1 MKKLLFA
8 AAAFALGLPAAV
20 QAQAQATDC
29 DRACLIKLADDYAA
43 ALVAHDPSRV
53 PLAPNIVT
61 VENVK
66 KIGRG
71 EGLWRTASGGPTA
84 YQIHVPDPVSQQV
97 GLLAMMEVDGKPALV
112 GIRLKREGGRIVE
125 AEHMVAGNLSP
136 GQLANLQVPRPALL
150 REVPYEYADSR
161 GRLIWIGKSYYDSL
175 DNNNGSQTPFADD
188 CERRENGFQ
197 TARNPMVRTTPG
209 GNGQTDPAFAYLGGL
224 GCEAQMD
231 TNMWEY
237 IDEIVNRR
245 VEIADPVTGLVWGMS
260 HFHHDMKEERYRL
273 IGVPGQEYRVIRAS
287 TGAGFDMPAIHI
299 YKVWGGQMHEI
310 EAMGIVQPYMTPTGW
325 EE

>member
-1 MKKLLFA
+1 MRIAKLLLGA
-8 AAAFALGLPAAV
+8 AALASALPAA
-20 QAQAQATDC
+20 AQDC
-29 DRACLIKLADDYAA
+29 DRACLIKMADDYAA
-43 ALVAHDPSRV
+43 ALVAHDPSMV
-53 PLAPNIVT
+53 PLASGVVT

-66 KIGRG
+66 KIAAG
-71 EGLWRTASGGPTA
+71 EGLWRTVTGGPSA
-84 YQIHVPDPVSQQV
+84 YQIHVADPVSQQV
-97 GLLAMMEVDGKPALV
+97 GLLAMMQVEGKPTLV

-125 AEHMVAGNLSP
+125 AEHMFAGNLSP
-136 GQLANLQVPRPALL
+136 GQLANLAAPRPALL

-237 IDEIVNRR
+237 IDTIENRR
-245 VEIADPVTGLVWGMS
+245 VEIADTVTGLVWGMS

-273 IGVPGQEYRVIRAS
+273 LGVPGQEYRVIRAS

-310 EAMGIVQPYMTPTGW
+310 EALGIVMPYMSPTGW

>member
-1 MKKLLFA
+1 MRMTKLLMGA
-8 AAAFALGLPAAV
+8 AALAFAVPAA
-20 QAQAQATDC
+20 AQDC
-29 DRACLIKLADDYAA
+29 DRACLIEMADDYAA
-43 ALVAHDPSRV
+43 ALVAHDPSKA
-53 PLAPNIVT
+53 PLAGNVVT
-61 VENVK
+61 IENVK

-71 EGLWRTASGGPTA
+71 EGLWRTVTGGPTE
-84 YQIHVPDPVSQQV
+84 YRIHVADPVSQQV
-97 GLLAMMEVDGKPALV
+97 GLLAMMQVEGKPALV
-112 GIRLKREGGRIVE
+112 GIRLKREGDRIVE
-125 AEHMVAGNLSP
+125 AEHMFAGNLGE
-136 GQLANLQVPRPALL
+136 GQLANLRAPRPALL
-150 REVPYEYADSR
+150 REVPEGYADSR
-161 GRLIWIGKSYYDSL
+161 GRLLHIGMSYYDSL
-175 DNNNGSQTPFADD
+175 DLNNGSMTPFADD

-197 TARNPMVRTTPG
+197 TARNPMVRSTPG

-237 IDEIVNRR
+237 IDTIENRR
-245 VEIADPVTGLVWGMS
+245 VEIADTVTGLVRGMS
-260 HFHHDMKEERYRL
+260 HFHHDMKEDRYRL

-310 EAMGIVQPYMTPTGW
+310 EALGIVMPYMTPTGW

>member
-8 AAAFALGLPAAV
+8 AAAFAVALPV
-20 QAQAQATDC
+20 GAQAQAC

-43 ALVAHDPSRV
+43 ALVAHDPSKV
-53 PLAPNIVT
+53 ALANDIVT

-66 KIGRG
+66 RIGRG
-71 EGLWRTASGGPTA
+71 EGLWRSVTGGPTN

-112 GIRLKREGGRIVE
+112 GIRLKRDGGRIVE
-125 AEHMVAGNLSP
+125 AEHMVAGNLTTA
-136 GQLANLQVPRPALL
+136 QIANLQSPRPTLL
-150 REVPYEYADSR
+150 SEVAEEYADSR
-161 GRLIWIGKSYYDSL
+161 GRLIHIGKSYYDSL
-175 DNNNGSQTPFADD
+175 DLNNGAYTPFADD

-197 TARNPMVRTTPG
+197 TARNPMIRTTPG

-224 GCEAQMD
+224 GCEAQMN

-237 IDEIVNRR
+237 IDTIENRR
-245 VEIADPVTGLVWGMS
+245 VELAYPVTGLVWGMS
-260 HFHHDMKEERYRL
+260 HFHHDMKEPSYRL
-273 IGVPGQEYRVIRAS
+273 INVPFSTERVIRAS
-287 TGAGFDMPAIHI
+287 TGGGFDMPAIHI

-310 EAMGIVQPYMTPTGW
+310 EAMGIVMPYMSPTGW

>member
-1 MKKLLFA
+1 MTKLQLLLA
-8 AAAFALGLPAAV
+8 AAAMALPTA
-20 QAQAQATDC
+20 AQAQDC
-29 DRACLIKLADDYAA
+29 DRACLIDLANDYVA
-43 ALVAHDPSRV
+43 ALVAHDPSQV
-53 PLAPNIVT
+53 PLAPEIVT

-71 EGLWRTASGGPTA
+71 EGLWRTATGGPA
-84 YQIHVPDPVSQQV
+84 EYQVHVPDPVSQQV
-97 GLLAMMEVDGKPALV
+97 GLLAMMEVEGKPALV

-125 AEHMVAGNLSP
+125 AEHMVAGNLSE
-136 GQLANLQVPRPALL
+136 GQLANLKAPRPALL

-197 TARNPMVRTTPG
+197 TARNPMTRVAP

-237 IDEIVNRR
+237 IDTIENRR
-245 VEIADPVTGLVWGMS
+245 VEIADTVTGLVWGHS

-273 IGVPGQEYRVIRAS
+273 IGVPGQEYRVIRTS
-287 TGAGFDMPAIHI
+287 TGGGFDMPAIHI

-310 EAMGIVQPYMTPTGW
+310 EAIGIVMPYMSSTGW